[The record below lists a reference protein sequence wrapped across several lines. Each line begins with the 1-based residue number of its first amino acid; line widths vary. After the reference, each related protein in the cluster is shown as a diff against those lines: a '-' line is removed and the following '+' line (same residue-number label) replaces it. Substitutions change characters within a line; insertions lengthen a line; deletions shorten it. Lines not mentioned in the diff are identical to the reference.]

1 MESEDKL
8 ENYFSRGVDSKNESI
23 ENQPTVSLYRHTVSE
38 ICVLVDPVAKK
49 MVPKQSSVA
58 TDYMLKNHP
67 KGHLISECIFYLLN
81 FPKKTMKKFDKF
93 LP

>member
-1 MESEDKL
+1 MPMESEDKL
-8 ENYFSRGVDSKNESI
+8 GNYFSRGVDSKNESI
-23 ENQPTVSLYRHTVSE
+23 ENQPTVSLYRHTVSD
-38 ICVLVDPVAKK
+38 ICVLVDPLTKQ

-81 FPKKTMKKFDKF
+81 FSKKR
-93 LP
+93 